1 MGTGQRI
8 GIEIGIFLM
17 ASMVYLFVIYQT
29 RRAGMPV
36 RGWWSNEG
44 MPLGILGVFLIGL
57 LVLGLHFAVH

>member
-1 MGTGQRI
+1 
-8 GIEIGIFLM
+8 M